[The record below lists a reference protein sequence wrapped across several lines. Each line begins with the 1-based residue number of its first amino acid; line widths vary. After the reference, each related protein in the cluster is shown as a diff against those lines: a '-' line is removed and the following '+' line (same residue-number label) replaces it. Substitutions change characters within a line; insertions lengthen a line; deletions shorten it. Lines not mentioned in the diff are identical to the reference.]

1 MIFEYELGNIH
12 YQIQG
17 DGPFILLLH
26 GFLEDHLIW
35 EEIHP
40 LLSDRFTLVMPD
52 LPGHGKSA
60 VLSETQSMSEM
71 GEAIQALLDHLGIDQ
86 YDLMGH
92 SMGGYVGLAML
103 EQKPEKV
110 NRFFL
115 LNSTPEADSE
125 QRKKNRNRGI
135 QLMDQNPGL
144 FISTLIR
151 QLFDPKTANKY
162 EDQILELIQRANGY
176 PTEGVKA
183 CMRGMRDRP
192 DRLKVFKGFGGAK
205 TIIHGMRDPIMP
217 KERIKAVARQTNC
230 QLISLEGGHMSWL
243 EKGDEIVKM
252 M

>member
-1 MIFEYELGNIH
+1 MIFEYESGQIH
-12 YQIQG
+12 YQIKG
-17 DGPFILLLH
+17 EGPCLLLLH

-35 EEIHP
+35 EEIQH
-40 LLSDRFTLVMPD
+40 TLANRYTLILPD
-52 LPGHGKSA
+52 LPGHGKSS
-60 VLSETQSMSEM
+60 VLAETQSMSLM
-71 GEAIQALLDHLGIDQ
+71 GEAMQALLNHLQIEK

-103 EQKPEKV
+103 EKEPK
-110 NRFFL
+110 RIDKFYL

-125 QRKKNRNRGI
+125 ERKTNRNRGI
-135 QLMDQNPGL
+135 QLMGQNPSL
-144 FISTLIR
+144 FISSLIR
-151 QLFDPKTANKY
+151 QLFDPQTASNY
-162 EDQILELIQRANGY
+162 EEQILELIRRAQLY
-176 PTEGVKA
+176 PPEGIKA

-192 DRLKVFKGFGGAK
+192 DRIKVLKVFNGAK